1 MGYKIYSNR
10 GVSRTL
16 KGKSEKGEVMNF
28 EELLKKRRSVREF
41 LDKEVEEEKIK
52 KLLWA
57 AKESPSAGNLQSY
70 EIIVVRNR
78 EKIREIAFHGDTQ
91 SSVAR
96 APVLFVICANRVKC
110 GSVYGKRGHELYSVV
125 DAAIAGEHIHLMAV
139 ELGLGSVWIGAFD
152 PEGVKEVLN
161 IPEGV
166 EPIALMPI
174 GYPKA
179 TPEKVEKNEKFVHW
193 EEW

>member
-1 MGYKIYSNR
+1 MD
-10 GVSRTL
+10 
-16 KGKSEKGEVMNF
+16 F

-70 EIIVVRNR
+70 DIIVVTDK
-78 EKIREIAFHGDTQ
+78 EKIREIGFHGDTQ
-91 SSVAR
+91 SFVAR

-110 GSVYGKRGHELYSVV
+110 GSVYGKRGYELYSVV
-125 DAAIAGEHIHLMAV
+125 DAAIAGEHIHLMSA

-152 PEGVKEVLN
+152 PEGVKHVLG

-166 EPIALMPI
+166 EPIAIIPV
-174 GYPKA
+174 GYPKHI
-179 TPEKVEKNEKFVHW
+179 PEYVKKNEKFVHW